1 MCSITSQKLPDCA
14 QARADFLLRS
24 FIRKA
29 ESHGCIIQQADISV
43 AQNHFLCRCYEL
55 CAVYKKGKASLS
67 TFIFDATRH
76 DVSRYWYSFI
86 ADKIKRA
93 GKTDVA
99 IDTQEM
105 DVENIPAAYADFR
118 NLLMIQ
124 DDIIDLAKVNSCGII
139 C

>member
-1 MCSITSQKLPDCA
+1 MCSIISQKLPDCA
-14 QARADFLLRS
+14 QARADFLMRS
-24 FIRKA
+24 FICKA

-43 AQNHFLCRCYEL
+43 AQDHFLCRCYEL

>member
-1 MCSITSQKLPDCA
+1 M
-14 QARADFLLRS
+14 
-24 FIRKA
+24 
-29 ESHGCIIQQADISV
+29 
-43 AQNHFLCRCYEL
+43 
-55 CAVYKKGKASLS
+55 
-67 TFIFDATRH
+67 
-76 DVSRYWYSFI
+76 